1 VSQMASMKAQSGWDL
16 VEAIETLG
24 RMRGMQS
31 SVKYAEAFQVCRRY
45 PRVRA
50 WRDFPS

>member
-1 VSQMASMKAQSGWDL
+1 

-31 SVKYAEAFQVCRRY
+31 KVRYAEAFQLCRRY
-45 PRVRA
+45 PRINA
-50 WRDFPS
+50 WSGFPS